1 MAAAHAS
8 AAVHVVGGERPSDPA
23 LTDGYYVTPAVF
35 ADCTDEMSF
44 VREEIFGPVM
54 AVLPFDTESEAVT
67 RANDTDYGL
76 SGAVFTSDF
85 ARAHRVANAIE
96 AGIVWNNDYNVTPP
110 SIPFGGSKHSGLG
123 RENGLQ
129 TIDAYTQIKTI
140 YANLGR
146 VERYY

>member
-1 MAAAHAS
+1 M
-8 AAVHVVGGERPSDPA
+8 
-23 LTDGYYVTPAVF
+23 
-35 ADCTDEMSF
+35 
-44 VREEIFGPVM
+44 
-54 AVLPFDTESEAVT
+54 
-67 RANDTDYGL
+67 
-76 SGAVFTSDF
+76 
-85 ARAHRVANAIE
+85 
-96 AGIVWNNDYNVTPP
+96 TPP